1 MRIRGLIPP
10 LTVAIIAACILGQA
24 AHADLLIQIDKS
36 TQRMS
41 VTVNGEQLYVWPV
54 STGGKDYNTPS
65 GTFKPFRM
73 EIDHYSDEYDSA
85 PMPYSIFFT
94 GTGIA
99 VHGTYEVRN
108 LGHAVS
114 HGCVRL
120 SLKNAGTLW
129 GLVKQEKMANTK
141 LVLTG
146 DVPASGTVARSR
158 PLQVTS
164 GDYRAPPP
172 QYQRPYSDR
181 PSLPFPF
188 FFFGR

>member
-141 LVLTG
+141 VVLTG